1 MQPNRRTF
9 LGILGGVAAQAVLP
23 SFARAH
29 RAMRPGVQLYTLRSA
44 LAQDFDA
51 TLARVAGIGYREVEF
66 AGYFNR
72 TPADVRAVLAKHG
85 LSAPSTHLSYGEL
98 QNNWSAA
105 VERAVATGHA
115 FVTIPSLPGNAR
127 RTLDDYRRV
136 ADAFNAGAAEARKA
150 GLGFAYHNHQYEFA
164 PLEGVV
170 PHALLLERTDPA
182 LVSFQLDVYWA
193 YHAGV
198 DPVQYVQQHGKRISM
213 LHLKDSGGAPQHAMR
228 AVGSGV
234 INFPRLL
241 AEAQLAGV
249 AHAFVEHDNPTD
261 AIASIEDSYRY
272 LTQLTK

>member
-170 PHALLLERTDPA
+170 PH
-182 LVSFQLDVYWA
+182 
-193 YHAGV
+193 
-198 DPVQYVQQHGKRISM
+198 PVQYVQQHGKRISM